1 MRTLS
6 LLLLLIA
13 GAFTLPEDAWLETI
27 RQQWQVYQQNMP
39 DEQVYLAVSEEVLAA
54 GDTLWFSGYLRADKT
69 TSKVLY
75 VELVSGGQS
84 LQKETYMVNRG
95 YVSGQLSLPD
105 SLSSGLYQLRAYTQ
119 WMRNGAQNAF
129 FHRPLLV
136 INAYDEN
143 PPVPESAQALDTRL
157 EVEAEGGTWAQG
169 LPARLRVSLGG
180 EKNQSLRGA
189 ILRDDSLS
197 VAEFRLEKGMDVVSL
212 QAKSGSRYRA
222 EVYLPSGD
230 TLSTSLPRAQ
240 EEGVSL
246 LTDLQDNRL
255 QIRAYARGEK
265 KRYLLVRKRQT
276 LLHSSLIEDTAT
288 TIDLTLDA
296 RYSDLLEVAV
306 VDAQG
311 QVLAERLLYH
321 QVSLLEPKIVLDKAA
336 YAPREDATASISLP
350 EGVEAARVSVSVR
363 KVNALSSQ
371 LELSIGD
378 RWSGGWSPAGVTWS
392 AEKINQW
399 LIGVESPFTSWQKIL
414 EAQPSAPEFR
424 KEDEYFLLSGRLL
437 DASGAPLPN
446 KMALLSVPGFNPHFD
461 YDKTDASG
469 RFHIPVYD
477 VYGQK
482 EVIFQTADDSLEA
495 MWTLE
500 NKFAPLSLE
509 SGTPQ
514 KAPLLTTETWDAL
527 LSAYRL
533 RSQIR
538 MQYGSFVKQ
547 EEKDIPR
554 KSRFYGEPNF
564 TVRLDDYIALPDFV
578 EVAREL
584 MPGIRLRKEGDH
596 YVFSVFDVRTRT
608 FLENPPALLL
618 DGVLIQNP
626 DDIVSLSPSDIDR
639 IETVNRRTYYGEYRF
654 DGMIAVYTKA
664 GDAYLDV
671 LPPGTERKEVT
682 FFTPKYPYQSE
693 IPKAAYLPDFRT
705 LLHWQPALNLQ
716 GTEAQSVNFY
726 NGDELGTFIIVVE
739 GITEEGYPIR
749 GTAQYSVGMEQAP

>member
-1 MRTLS
+1 M
-6 LLLLLIA
+6 IA
-13 GAFTLPEDAWLETI
+13 AAFIQPADDWLETI
-27 RQQWQVYQQNMP
+27 RAQWQVHQQNMV

-54 GDTLWFSGYLRADKT
+54 GDTLWFSGYLRADEK

-75 VELVSGGQS
+75 VELVSGEQS
-84 LQKETYMVNRG
+84 LQKETYLVNKG
-95 YVSGQLSLPD
+95 YVSGQVSIPD

-119 WMRNGAQNAF
+119 WMRNGEEKAF
-129 FHRPLLV
+129 FSRHLLV
-136 INAYDEN
+136 INAYDDE
-143 PPVPESAQALDTRL
+143 PPVPESIQMLDTRL
-157 EVEAEGGTWAQG
+157 QVQAEGGTWIQG
-169 LPARLRVSLGG
+169 FPGRLQVSLDG
-180 EKNQSLRGA
+180 EKNQSLRA
-189 ILRDDSLS
+189 TILQDDSLS
-197 VAEFRLEKGMDVVSL
+197 IAEFRLEEGMATVSL
-212 QAKSGSRYRA
+212 QAEAASRYRT

-230 TLSTSLPRAQ
+230 TLTTSLPQVQ
-240 EEGVSL
+240 EAGVSL
-246 LTDLQDNRL
+246 LANLQGDRL
-255 QIRAYARGEK
+255 KIRAYARGEK
-265 KRYLLVRKRQT
+265 KRYLLVRRT
-276 LLHSSLIEDTAT
+276 DSLLHSSQLEDTAT
-288 TIDLTLDA
+288 VVNLILDA
-296 RYSDLLEVAV
+296 RFSDLVEVAV

-371 LELSIGD
+371 LERSIGD
-378 RWSGGWSPAGVTWS
+378 RWAGGWSPAGVTWS

-399 LIGVESPFTSWQKIL
+399 LIGVESPFTSWQEIL
-414 EAQPSAPEFR
+414 EAQPKAPEFR
-424 KEDEYFLLSGRLL
+424 KEDEYFLLSGRLR
-437 DASGAPLPN
+437 DASGVPLQN
-446 KMALLSVPGFNPHFD
+446 KMTLLSVPGFNPHFD
-461 YDKTDASG
+461 YDKTDTSG

-482 EVIFQTADDSLEA
+482 EVIFQTANDSLEA

-514 KAPLLTTETWDAL
+514 KAPLLTTETWDEL

-547 EEKDIPR
+547 GKKDIPR

-584 MPGIRLRKEGDH
+584 MPGIRLRKEGKH

-664 GDAYLDV
+664 GDAYLAA
-671 LPPGTERKEVT
+671 LPPGTERNEVT
-682 FFTPKYPYQSE
+682 FFTPKHSYQSR
-693 IPKAAYLPDFRT
+693 IPEAAYLPDFRT
-705 LLHWQPALNLQ
+705 LLHWQPALNLK
-716 GTEAQSVNFY
+716 GTQAQSINFH
-726 NGDELGTFIIVVE
+726 NGDELGAFIIVVE
-739 GITEEGYPIR
+739 GMTEDGYPLQATVR
-749 GTAQYSVGMEQAP
+749 YSVGMEQAP